1 MNSREDFKINE
12 IDKFNLNETGYLRKK
27 NKNNLILI
35 IILII
40 IIPFIILFLLL
51 LSLKKNINNIN
62 KFIYNEKVLKKN
74 YAKSKFNNYNNNNIY
89 NLLSIKEVLGYKKI
103 RIGNNQDGGYILL
116 DDLKDIKFGYSFGIS
131 REISFD
137 EGLAKRNID
146 VFMYDPTI
154 NKLPFENSKFH
165 WKKIGLIGRNINKN
179 NMKTLPELIDENG
192 HSKEKNM
199 ILKIDIESYEWDVFQ
214 NLPIKYLR
222 QFKYIVGEFHFINS
236 TNVDYYHILKKIIL
250 THEIFHIHCNNY
262 GKIIKLYGYI
272 ICDAIEI
279 SFIQKEGYEFT
290 EDNSFYPIEG
300 LDYKNCETKD
310 DTSYLINLFNK

>member
-1 MNSREDFKINE
+1 MKIIKKLDYFE
-12 IDKFNLNETGYLRKK
+12 ANLQ
-27 NKNNLILI
+27 IL
-35 IILII
+35 
-40 IIPFIILFLLL
+40 
-51 LSLKKNINNIN
+51 KQKNI
-62 KFIYNEKVLKKN
+62 KKKCDYND
-74 YAKSKFNNYNNNNIY
+74 YNIY
-89 NLLSIKEVLGYKKI
+89 KILSIKEVLGYKKI
-103 RIGNNQDGGYILL
+103 RIGDKKDGGYILL
-116 DDLKDIKFGYSFGIS
+116 DDLKDIKYGYSFGIA

-137 EGLAKRNID
+137 KGLAAKNID

-199 ILKIDIESYEWDVFQ
+199 ILKIDIDSDEWDVFQ
-214 NLPIKYLR
+214 YLPIKNYR

-236 TNVDYYHILKKIIL
+236 NNIQYYNILKKILL
-250 THEIFHIHCNNY
+250 THQIFHIHCNNF
-262 GKIIKLYGYI
+262 GKIIKLNGYI
-272 ICDAIEI
+272 ICNAIEI

-300 LDYKNCETKD
+300 IDYKNCKTKD
-310 DTSYLINLFNK
+310 DISYLINLFNLENI